1 MACVEWRKRPQ
12 KRPTHLLDLA
22 DNGCQLER
30 AFREYEVNGNALQDD
45 AKQVALK
52 VFVYAKEKNV
62 F

>member
-1 MACVEWRKRPQ
+1 VCKIWRKRPQ

-45 AKQVALK
+45 AKQVALM
-52 VFVYAKEKNV
+52 VFLYTKEKGA

>member
-1 MACVEWRKRPQ
+1 VCRIWRKRPQ

-45 AKQVALK
+45 AKQVGLM
-52 VFVYAKEKNV
+52 VFVYTKEKGA